1 MRHTPCHVLLPLLA
15 CLPLLAV
22 ATTNTPERIE
32 LRCDTRVVRVAPGP
46 DEPAS
51 CGSYD
56 VRVYDAT
63 NGTELVFVDGL
74 VLPREGTLT
83 KAWFGDLNGDSQAE
97 VAVWCVSA
105 GAGSYGQFD
114 ILVFTD
120 GLLQKVE
127 MPELAKSWQR
137 GYQGHDTFRVEKGV
151 IYRTFPIYKGS
162 DAENQPT
169 GGERTLKLIFEKDR
183 WMWRL
188 HAAK

>member
-1 MRHTPCHVLLPLLA
+1 MEKVIQHTFDSDKLVNQLDLDPNEHLDRLRR
-15 CLPLLAV
+15 
-22 ATTNTPERIE
+22 ERSNG
-32 LRCDTRVVRVAPGP
+32 RV
-46 DEPAS
+46 
-51 CGSYD
+51 
-56 VRVYDAT
+56 
-63 NGTELVFVDGL
+63 F
-74 VLPREGTLT
+74 
-83 KAWFGDLNGDSQAE
+83 
-97 VAVWCVSA
+97 
-105 GAGSYGQFD
+105 QFD